1 MKLPPF
7 YLQKETGKP
16 IVACNYGEAIGPPA
30 LFHRSLF
37 NELMQ
42 LKGDAG
48 ARKIIQQ
55 HSDDV
60 ATILFTKGKIDI
72 DTNEDYEA
80 LKNS

>member
-1 MKLPPF
+1 
-7 YLQKETGKP
+7 
-16 IVACNYGEAIGPPA
+16 
-30 LFHRSLF
+30 
-37 NELMQ
+37 MQ

-55 HSDDV
+55 HSDEV

-80 LKNS
+80 LTNS

>member
-1 MKLPPF
+1 M
-7 YLQKETGKP
+7 
-16 IVACNYGEAIGPPA
+16 
-30 LFHRSLF
+30 R
-37 NELMQ
+37 

-60 ATILFTKGKIDI
+60 ATVLFTKGKIDI

-80 LKNS
+80 LKTS